1 MRFFFLPPAN
11 KSHESTQCF
20 SFISVG
26 LQDCPRASAN
36 ISSLFIIETLS
47 LDQAICGV
55 KDGSNIGHWVLE
67 RHTQLRLKLPWQEMS

>member
-1 MRFFFLPPAN
+1 M
-11 KSHESTQCF
+11 QCF
-20 SFISVG
+20 SFISVR

-55 KDGSNIGHWVLE
+55 RDGCNIEQQVLE
-67 RHTQLRLKLPWQEMS
+67 RHTQLRLKLLCQEMS